1 MPKEATGTAMF
12 EDVLAE
18 VSRGR
23 SSQKKKWRRAESF
36 FLQGVTVI
44 PRTCGVID
52 KEVQEC
58 TSHDANGDSGKEAVA
73 REERQADLAQTQK
86 QPLET
91 GHLMEKVCSKANVQ
105 VALKRVMAN
114 KGAAGID
121 QMTVGELEPWL
132 KDNEEELVRQLIND
146 EYKPSPVRRVTI
158 PKPGGKQRELGIPT
172 VKDRM
177 IQQAMLQVLT
187 PIFDPMFSESSYGF
201 RPNRSAHQAI
211 LKAKEYVE
219 EGRETVVD
227 IDLEKF
233 FDTVNHDKLMTRVA
247 RVIKDKRILRLI
259 RKYLQ
264 AGVMIN
270 GVRITKEEGT
280 AQGGPLSPLLAN
292 IVLHDLDMELEKR
305 GHKFCRYADDC
316 NIYVWS
322 TEAGRRVM
330 TSITNF
336 LEEKLKLKVNREK
349 SMVGPSRYV
358 QNIGIYDTEQWYADN
373 CQTKSEPTQG

>member
-1 MPKEATGTAMF
+1 MLKEATGTAMF

-23 SSQKKKWRRAESF
+23 SSKKKMAKGRIF

-44 PRTCGVID
+44 LRTCGVVD
-52 KEVQEC
+52 KEVREGM
-58 TSHDANGDSGKEAVA
+58 SHGANGDSGKEAGA
-73 REERQADLAQTQK
+73 CEERQAHLTQTQK
-86 QPLET
+86 QPLEI
-91 GHLMEKVCSKANVQ
+91 GYLMEKVCSKTNLQA
-105 VALKRVMAN
+105 ALKRVVAN

-121 QMTVGELEPWL
+121 RMTVGELGPWL
-132 KDNEEELVRQLIND
+132 KDNEEELVRQLVND
-146 EYKPSPVRRVTI
+146 GYKPSPVRRVTI

-172 VKDRM
+172 AKDRM

-187 PIFDPMFSESSYGF
+187 PLFEPMFSESSYGF
-201 RPNRSAHQAI
+201 RPNKSAHQAI

-219 EGRETVVD
+219 EGREIVVD

-233 FDTVNHDKLMTRVA
+233 FDMVNHDKLMA
-247 RVIKDKRILRLI
+247 RVVRVIQDKRVIRLV

-270 GVRITKEEGT
+270 GVRITKEDGT

-322 TEAGRRVM
+322 MEAGKRVM
-330 TSITNF
+330 TSIANF
-336 LEEKLKLKVNREK
+336 LEKKLKLKVNREK
-349 SMVGPSRYV
+349 SMVGPSIYV
-358 QNIGIYDTEQWYADN
+358 QNIGIHYTEQWYAGN
-373 CQTKSEPTQG
+373 CQTKLGPNQG